1 MLEVFFK
8 VITIFCM
15 VAIGFAANKKNVLPM
30 EANSYLVNLLLVITS
45 PCMIIGSM
53 ASETLTQST
62 FRLLLEVLIGSA
74 VFFCLAALV
83 AFVLV
88 KCLRC
93 KDKEDEGVM
102 MVIITSVNSGFM
114 GFPVT
119 KAIFG
124 STSFFL
130 MVIENIVLNIY
141 LYSLAVLQMNY
152 GHEKKG
158 NIKEV
163 LKPLCNMCT
172 LSLLFGL
179 IILFAGIRL
188 PEPVLNSFNT
198 VGDAT
203 IPVSMIVVGV
213 QLAENDLGRM
223 VKNVRLIIASLAN
236 VLLMP
241 ALTFLLVN
249 WLPLA
254 AESKLVLVFAA
265 AFPCAVVSVAV
276 ASKEG
281 RNAGLMAE
289 GVAMTTL
296 FSMVTLPFI
305 AVFLMTQYCCPS

>member
-62 FRLLLEVLIGSA
+62 FRLLLEILIGSA

-124 STSFFL
+124 STSFFSHG
-130 MVIENIVLNIY
+130 Y
-141 LYSLAVLQMNY
+141 RK
-152 GHEKKG
+152 HR
-158 NIKEV
+158 
-163 LKPLCNMCT
+163 LKH
-172 LSLLFGL
+172 LSLFSGCAPDELWSREKGKYK
-179 IILFAGIRL
+179 RS
-188 PEPVLNSFNT
+188 PE
-198 VGDAT
+198 A
-203 IPVSMIVVGV
+203 
-213 QLAENDLGRM
+213 
-223 VKNVRLIIASLAN
+223 
-236 VLLMP
+236 
-241 ALTFLLVN
+241 AL
-249 WLPLA
+249 
-254 AESKLVLVFAA
+254 
-265 AFPCAVVSVAV
+265 
-276 ASKEG
+276 
-281 RNAGLMAE
+281 
-289 GVAMTTL
+289 
-296 FSMVTLPFI
+296 
-305 AVFLMTQYCCPS
+305 